1 MTRMLELRGFSVDR
15 GCFLLTTAYSEDYN
29 KDIKLCESS
38 AMTIHILER
47 DFVDFQ
53 RWDRLLRR
61 ASSLSS
67 SCERFP
73 TKRLRKLSKI
83 NWIRGKKSA
92 GWRLELQKNVKAC
105 ENWLNAALTQ
115 LSTLQQQ
122 EFLDDDLYA
131 AAKRKRMTLREDNKH
146 ARDLQQYFTSKE
158 LVDFV
163 IRRVLEH
170 VKERDVVW
178 LEPSC
183 GDGRFL
189 TALLRAGAQYVV
201 GYEIDER
208 LHSIAEKNV
217 QLSATS
223 VPDEGSSVRAQVC
236 LGDFLVSRSCIT
248 TEKLVVAIGNP
259 PFGARGD
266 DGRDLVHHFFQHAAR
281 EWRAGVIAFI
291 VPERCSRPTFIEKT
305 LQQLNGLQSDE
316 TNLSSWKLITQL
328 PLTDY
333 QFEFRE
339 RDKLKLVRQPSV
351 FQLFVQNE

>member
-1 MTRMLELRGFSVDR
+1 MTRMLELRGFRADR
-15 GCFLLTTAYSEDYN
+15 GRFLLTTGLS
-29 KDIKLCESS
+29 KDCDKDSNFCWSS
-38 AMTIHILER
+38 PTTVHILER

-61 ASSLSS
+61 ASSYST
-67 SCERFP
+67 SCPRFP

-83 NWIRGKKSA
+83 NWRRGKQSA
-92 GWRLELQKNVKAC
+92 GWRIELQKNVKAC
-105 ENWLNAALTQ
+105 ENWLNAAFAQ
-115 LSTLQQQ
+115 LSMLQQR
-122 EFLDDDLYA
+122 EFLDEDLYT
-131 AAKRKRMTLREDNKH
+131 AAKRKQMALREDNKH

-158 LVDFV
+158 LVDV
-163 IRRVLEH
+163 VVRRVLEYI
-170 VKERDVVW
+170 KQRDVVW

-189 TALLRAGAQYVV
+189 TALLRAGAH
-201 GYEIDER
+201 G
-208 LHSIAEKNV
+208 
-217 QLSATS
+217 
-223 VPDEGSSVRAQVC
+223 VRAQVC
-236 LGDFLVSRSCIT
+236 LGDFLVSRSCIST
-248 TEKLVVAIGNP
+248 DKLVVAIGNP

-291 VPERCSRPTFIEKT
+291 
-305 LQQLNGLQSDE
+305 
-316 TNLSSWKLITQL
+316 SWKLITQL

-351 FQLFVQNE
+351 FQLFAQMKK